1 VVGDDEEGCEV
12 KPADYWKQVREV
24 CDKAP
29 PGPWS
34 QILDDNDRWLIEADN
49 DEEVARRLNENN
61 AAFIALARTALP
73 EALDEIERLRTAL
86 EQIVDSSVASLEA
99 TELTAIARAALG
111 KP

>member
-1 VVGDDEEGCEV
+1 MAREQDQPM
-12 KPADYWKQVREV
+12 KPSDYWKQVREV
-24 CDKAP
+24 CDKATA
-29 PGPWS
+29 GPWS
-34 QILDDNDRWLIEADN
+34 QILDGDDRWFIEADS

-61 AAFIALARTALP
+61 ADFIALARTALP

-111 KP
+111 KS